1 MWVVGGVGSLV
12 GGLVAWLLIG
22 LVWFVVFRAL
32 DDPAG
37 GVSADRGGTDLG
49 GWRSF
54 GGKGSED
61 GE

>member
-1 MWVVGGVGSLV
+1 MGSLV

-37 GVSADRGGTDLG
+37 GVSTDRGGTDLG